1 MQSST
6 KQKWSTIIAE
16 QKASQLTVAAFCRQA
31 HISPSTFYQRKRE
44 INGEDNATTFVKA
57 TVTQS
62 VAIAQQDN
70 RPITLTIGDVNLSFP
85 HNIKA
90 DYLVSVIRGLH
101 A

>member
-1 MQSST
+1 MQLST

-44 INGEDNATTFVKA
+44 LDGDNMATTFVKA
-57 TVTQS
+57 TVTKS
-62 VAIAQQDN
+62 VEIAQHN
-70 RPITLTIGDVNLSFP
+70 EPITLTIGNVTMSFP
-85 HNIKA
+85 QTIKA
-90 DYLVSVIRGLH
+90 DYLATLIRGFH